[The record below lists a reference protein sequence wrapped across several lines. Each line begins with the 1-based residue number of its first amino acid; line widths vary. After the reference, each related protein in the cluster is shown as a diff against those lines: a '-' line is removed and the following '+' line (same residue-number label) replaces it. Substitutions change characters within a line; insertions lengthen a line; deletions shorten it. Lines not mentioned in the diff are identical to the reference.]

1 MNFNN
6 TLEEGEENTFE
17 KNFHGKIGVDVDL
30 DFLSFGKYLKYENG
44 QLKEGHSFGVKVPV
58 EGVLI
63 GAKFSD
69 EGSRF
74 SVGVGKVGLYGGYE
88 NGQHVFGIEGKAGPA
103 SGELSAKYSWEEDK
117 LVLGASVGLFGQKLD
132 LVKFQ
137 IKDVA
142 TNTVGR
148 AIDFIRNGVDGIVK
162 HISPEEKA
170 KMKAIEE
177 SREQIR
183 NVRNIND
190 LGDLIQSFGTNE
202 CLIKGNEVMFE
213 FQNANVNCMK
223 DMDYRINQNR
233 LDIDRHEIMLNI
245 HEKRL
250 DAHDIILAEHSK
262 RLDQHDRLLRI
273 HGAILSKHE
282 RRLNRCETILNIHE
296 NRLNEHDR
304 ILSFH
309 GTILREHEERLNT
322 HALKINELDERM
334 FYAEKNIHILGKQV
348 DYHSKILANH
358 DEILKN
364 HGECIGELYDTTQNQ
379 QIQLKIHNDTI
390 YDHQKEIVNLI
401 YKYHDLKDRIEYDEK
416 VINQL
421 GEEVA
426 KVTNFSVET
435 RSIVDG
441 LSYQTQLHQD
451 LIVQNHNDVVN
462 LYNELQEQADF
473 IIAQGNILKEIVNE
487 LNFQKEILHQH
498 ELKISELQKFVK
510 NIMKD
515 IKNIYEILGNF
526 DERLSKVE
534 KEIECMKIQMSLKE
548 IYERIQKRI
557 KKLVKKVN
565 KFNDDEKADFI
576 KCSYIAIA
584 TGKYNLDQL
593 ENIVNN
599 IKPAI

>member
-1 MNFNN
+1 MYFNN
-6 TLEEGEENTFE
+6 TLEEGEENNFW
-17 KNFHGKIGVDVDL
+17 KNFHGKAGLDVDL
-30 DFLSFGKYLKYENG
+30 DILSFGNYLKLENG
-44 QLKEGHSFGVKVPV
+44 QIKKGHSFGIKVPV
-58 EGVLI
+58 GGFLVGGKI
-63 GAKFSD
+63 SD
-69 EGSRF
+69 EGMRRT
-74 SVGVGKVGLYGGYE
+74 VGIKNANIYTGYE
-88 NGQHVFGIEGKAGPA
+88 NNQLIMGLEGKAGPA
-103 SGELSAKYSWEEDK
+103 SGDLSAKYNWMEDK
-117 LVLGASVGLFGQKLD
+117 LTLGFTAGLFGQKLD

-137 IKDVA
+137 IKDAA
-142 TNTVGR
+142 TNTIGR
-148 AIDFIRNGVDGIVK
+148 AIDYIRNGVDGIIK

-170 KMKAIEE
+170 KMKAIEDI
-177 SREQIR
+177 RER
-183 NVRNIND
+183 AGNVRNIND
-190 LGDLIQSFGTNE
+190 LGAIIKTFGENE
-202 CLIKGNEVMFE
+202 CLIKGNEGMFE
-213 FQNANVNCMK
+213 IQKAFFNNMR
-223 DMDYRINQNR
+223 DMDYRIDQNR

-262 RLDQHDRLLRI
+262 RLDNHENLLRI
-273 HGAILSKHE
+273 HGAILYKHE

-309 GTILREHEERLNT
+309 ESILREHEERLNT

-334 FYAEKNIHILGKQV
+334 FHAEKNIYMLGKQV
-348 DYHSKILANH
+348 DFHSKILSNH

-364 HGECIGELYDTTQNQ
+364 HGECIEELYDITQNQ

-426 KVTNFSVET
+426 KVTNFSIET

-441 LSYQTQLHQD
+441 LSYQTQLHKD

-473 IIAQGNILKEIVNE
+473 IISQGNILKEIVNE

-498 ELKISELQKFVK
+498 ELKIIELQKFVK
-510 NIMKD
+510 DIMKD

-534 KEIECMKIQMSLKE
+534 KEIESIKIQMSLKE
-548 IYERIQKRI
+548 IYERIQKRV
-557 KKLVKKVN
+557 KKLVKKVD

-584 TGKYNLDQL
+584 AGKYNLDQL
-593 ENIVNN
+593 EKIVNN
-599 IKPAI
+599 IKPEI